1 MQDYY
6 SEIISY
12 STSIHNVY
20 IKNYSSCPI
29 FKKIFRIQQ
38 VEQGYAQYVA
48 HTITSVGKI
57 LKNHRIGKR

>member
-1 MQDYY
+1 M
-6 SEIISY
+6 
-12 STSIHNVY
+12 STS
-20 IKNYSSCPI
+20 
-29 FKKIFRIQQ
+29 KIIQVAQFLRRIQQ